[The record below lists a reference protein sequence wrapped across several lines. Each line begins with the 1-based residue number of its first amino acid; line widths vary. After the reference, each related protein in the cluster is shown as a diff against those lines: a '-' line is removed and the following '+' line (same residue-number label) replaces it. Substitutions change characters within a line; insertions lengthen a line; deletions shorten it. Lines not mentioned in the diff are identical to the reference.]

1 MKYAIIENGVV
12 VNVAVAE
19 APLAENWIASESA
32 AIGDTYEGGNF
43 VRPPDPPPA
52 VPQAVTMRQAR
63 LALLAAGKLAGVDAA
78 IEALPEPQRTQ
89 AQIEWEF
96 ASEILRAS
104 PLVEAMGAALGL
116 DDAVLDALFVE
127 AAAL

>member
-1 MKYAIIENGVV
+1 MVV
-12 VNVAVAE
+12 DMVVADPAE
-19 APLAENWIASESA
+19 IADGRVWVQGDGA
-32 AIGDTYEGGNF
+32 AIGYLWDGATLT
-43 VRPPDPPPA
+43 PPA
-52 VPQAVTMRQAR
+52 PAPVTIPQSVTMRQAR
-63 LALLAAGKLAGVDAA
+63 LALLASGKLALVDAA

-104 PLVEAMGAALGL
+104 PLVESMGAALGL